1 MRLKNVFLFVK
12 ERGKPN
18 DQVKSLLQT
27 ITKFT
32 SDQMWFYGIVPVKN
46 TLVSLILKKLSR
58 YNFSTR

>member
-32 SDQMWFYGIVPVKN
+32 STKCGFMGLVPVKN